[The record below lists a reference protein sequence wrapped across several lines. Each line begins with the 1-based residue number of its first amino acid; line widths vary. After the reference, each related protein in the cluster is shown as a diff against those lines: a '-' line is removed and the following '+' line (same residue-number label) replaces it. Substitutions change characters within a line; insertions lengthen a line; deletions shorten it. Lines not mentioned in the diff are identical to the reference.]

1 MKITRQD
8 LESIYYLRKD
18 QKRLECLI
26 EVEKTKAEKCTSS
39 ISNVPGGGNAKMS
52 VQDRYISSTEGYIN
66 ELIDI
71 KNEIAKKVVLVERY
85 INHIPEPYYRLLLHY
100 RCVEC
105 LPFRVVADK
114 LGGKNTEDSVRKSY
128 VRYLERTF
136 PRKKT

>member
-26 EVEKTKAEKCTSS
+26 EVEKNKAERCTANMS
-39 ISNVPGGGNAKMS
+39 ITPGIVSGNKLS
-52 VQDRYISSTEGYIN
+52 VEDKYITATEKYIN

-71 KNEIAKKVVLVERY
+71 KNQIAEKVILVERY

-100 RCVEC
+100 RFVEC
-105 LPFRVVADK
+105 LPFKVIADK
-114 LGGKNTEDSVRKSY
+114 LGGKNTAESVRKAY
-128 VRYLERTF
+128 IRYLAKIF
-136 PRKKT
+136 Q

>member
-26 EVEKTKAEKCTSS
+26 EVEKTKAERCTTNMT
-39 ISNVPGGGNAKMS
+39 ITPGNVSGNKLS
-52 VQDRYISSTEGYIN
+52 VEDKYITATEKYID

-71 KNEIAKKVVLVERY
+71 KNQIAEKVVLVERY

-105 LPFRVVADK
+105 LPFKVIADK
-114 LGGKNTEDSVRKSY
+114 LGGKNTAESVRKAY
-128 VRYLERTF
+128 IRYLAKIF
-136 PRKKT
+136 Q